1 MRGKL
6 VKLKARLLIKLS
18 FLLLITF
25 NSNTKINATN
35 DQAEVFYNEQI
46 YQDEPQVKKDS
57 VYEEDQYI
65 DELDNEGFIA
75 EQEQPSGPISL
86 LDLMRNKNF

>member
-1 MRGKL
+1 MKSGTS
-6 VKLKARLLIKLS
+6 LLIKIS
-18 FLLLITF
+18 FLLLFTF
-25 NSNTKINATN
+25 NNNVSINATS